1 MINAKYY
8 ADMQGLSKQF
18 MHQYSINIPEQFPH
32 LPRVIVC
39 GMWGSTLYVPLVQ
52 DLLAHH
58 QIAVHL
64 EACSSYTL
72 PPFDVANTV
81 VVCASHSG
89 NTEETLACL
98 DSALVQKAKLVVF
111 ASWWAL
117 LTQAQEKHM
126 PLYQIPAGLQPR
138 LSTGYFI
145 VALLDLLAHLWYP
158 VHVIQSAI
166 VEAAKQLVASDESDT
181 KLLAQVLLTATPI
194 IYTCDVLKSM
204 STICKIKCNENSK
217 TPAFAHY
224 IPELNHNEMCGRLG
238 HTMTPHFIIFTSHF
252 THPRNLRRIA
262 VMTDLLQKEGYLV
275 TIIAPKGDS
284 LEAEALWIYQYMD
297 YVTYFLAEAKGV
309 DPETVP
315 IVETFKALL

>member
-1 MINAKYY
+1 M
-8 ADMQGLSKQF
+8 
-18 MHQYSINIPEQFPH
+18 
-32 LPRVIVC
+32 
-39 GMWGSTLYVPLVQ
+39 
-52 DLLAHH
+52 
-58 QIAVHL
+58 
-64 EACSSYTL
+64 
-72 PPFDVANTV
+72 
-81 VVCASHSG
+81 
-89 NTEETLACL
+89 
-98 DSALVQKAKLVVF
+98 
-111 ASWWAL
+111 
-117 LTQAQEKHM
+117 
-126 PLYQIPAGLQPR
+126 
-138 LSTGYFI
+138 
-145 VALLDLLAHLWYP
+145 
-158 VHVIQSAI
+158 IQSAI